1 MELLAHLQAVSI
13 TAKSPGVQ
21 AVTGSEADGVAD
33 DGGGPSGGPSGG
45 PNAGVVGV
53 GGINGSGV
61 VVVGG
66 AGAGVVVASGTPPG
80 KYLTQPSLSHLDL
93 GPGTLINV
101 LPQRLS

>member
-33 DGGGPSGGPSGG
+33 DGGGPSGGP
-45 PNAGVVGV
+45 NAGVAGV